1 MTWVKVRWRL
11 VGRNAKREVQGMRS
25 HPKDLDL
32 WVGRSAATMAEGS
45 RLARS
50 PNLKETSM
58 TAIAIN
64 GFGRIGRNIVRVAR
78 GEKGFDLRAINDIA
92 DAATLAHL
100 LKYDSNYGLFAGS
113 VHAEDHSLIVDDRK
127 IRVTSEKDPANLP
140 WKELGIDLVLECT
153 GKYTSLE
160 GGQKHLG
167 AGAKKVLFSAPAK
180 GNGVLTVV
188 KGVNLQAYDKAKH
201 ALVSNASCTTN
212 GLAPVVK
219 VLHEN
224 FGLKHGLMNTIHAYT
239 NDQST
244 LDQPHKDLR
253 RARAAGLSMIPTST
267 GAAKTVGEV
276 IPELKGKLDGLS
288 IRVPTPTVSIV
299 DLTAVLDKQVT
310 VADVNAA
317 LKKASEGALRGILG
331 YSEEPLVSVDYKGD
345 PRSSII
351 DALSTAVIGGTMV
364 KVLAWYDNEWGFS
377 NRMVEVALH
386 MA

>member
-1 MTWVKVRWRL
+1 
-11 VGRNAKREVQGMRS
+11 
-25 HPKDLDL
+25 
-32 WVGRSAATMAEGS
+32 
-45 RLARS
+45 
-50 PNLKETSM
+50 M

-100 LKYDSNYGLFAGS
+100 LKYDSNYGPFAGS

-317 LKKASEGALRGILG
+317 LKKASEGAARFGRLQRR
-331 YSEEPLVSVDYKGD
+331 SPLVDY
-345 PRSSII
+345 
-351 DALSTAVIGGTMV
+351 
-364 KVLAWYDNEWGFS
+364 
-377 NRMVEVALH
+377 
-386 MA
+386 